1 MNIELYNKI
10 ENSFKGGDNMTVLA
24 KDNILSIS
32 VKQANA
38 KKFIDETNKNKISN
52 EFLQKCMKSS
62 QLFKGNI

>member
-10 ENSFKGGDNMTVLA
+10 ENSFKGGNDMAVLA

-32 VKQANA
+32 VKQVNA

-52 EFLQKCMKSS
+52 EFLKKCMKSA
-62 QLFKGNI
+62 QLFKGNR